1 MDSTRTQVLVVGA
14 GIAGAA
20 TSMFLADRGIDALV
34 VERHPGTSLHPKA
47 GGQNPRTM
55 ELLRTAGVAEE
66 VLAANPFSA
75 GDAFQITIA
84 TSARGA
90 VLKQIAAGDETRP
103 WDALSPLPMGLATQV
118 QMEPIMLGRAREL
131 GARVRFDTELVSFEQ
146 DTLGVTARLVHRPTG
161 TLSQVRADYLLAA
174 DGHRSPIRER
184 LGIGRHGWGN
194 LSHHA
199 GIVFDTEPARLADL
213 AGSLYYLQNPEFTG
227 VFGSTH
233 VPGRFIFTVEYDP
246 ARGESIDDFTPE
258 RCTALIRLGLDDPD
272 LKPDLRSV
280 QAWEMAARV
289 ADTFRAG
296 RVFLAGDAA
305 RVMPPTG
312 GLGGNTAIADGFDL
326 AWKLAAVLRDQA
338 GPGLLGSYDA
348 ERRPVAELV
357 VAESLAN
364 YVDRM
369 APQLRT
375 AALPEPLGYMEVVFG
390 IRQRSEAVLVD
401 DEDQAP
407 VEDPRRPS
415 GRPGFRAPH
424 VPLRQGGTSV
434 STVDF
439 FGRDWVLLTGTEGG
453 VWHQAAKHVADRLGI
468 VVRTVGLGPGLT
480 DPDDRLVRA
489 YGIGHGGASLVR
501 PDGVVAWRTDFE
513 VADAAGTLQ
522 TVLSRL
528 LARVPS
534 WPQGIGAVPAGTAR

>member
-1 MDSTRTQVLVVGA
+1 MDSTRTRVLVVGA
-14 GIAGAA
+14 GLAGAA
-20 TSMFLADRGIDALV
+20 ASMFLADRGIEPLV
-34 VERHPGTSLHPKA
+34 IERHPGTSLHPKA
-47 GGQNPRTM
+47 AGQNPRTM
-55 ELLRTAGVAEE
+55 ELLRSAGVADE
-66 VLAANPFSA
+66 VAAATPFTA
-75 GDAFQITIA
+75 GGDFQIKIA
-84 TSARGA
+84 TSVRGT
-90 VLKQIAAGDETRP
+90 VFKTIVAGGDTQQ

-118 QMEPIMLGRAREL
+118 QLEPIMLDRAREL

-161 TLSQVRADYLLAA
+161 TLSQVRADYLIAA

-199 GIVFDTEPARLADL
+199 GIVFDVDPARLADVT
-213 AGSLYYLQNPEFTG
+213 GSLYYLQNPEFTG

-233 VPGRFIFTVEYDP
+233 VPGRFIFAVEYDP

-258 RCTALIRLGLDDPD
+258 RCTALIRLGLDDPE
-272 LKPDLRSV
+272 LAPELRTV

-289 ADTFRAG
+289 ADTFRDG

-305 RVMPPTG
+305 KVTPPTG

-326 AWKLAAVLRDQA
+326 AWKLAAVLNGQA
-338 GPGLLGSYDA
+338 GSGLLDSYDA
-348 ERRPVAELV
+348 ERRPAAELV

-369 APQLRT
+369 APRLRT
-375 AALPEPLGYMEVVFG
+375 AVAPKPLGYMEVVFG
-390 IRQRSEAVLVD
+390 IRQRSEAVLID
-401 DEDQAP
+401 DDDPAA
-407 VEDPRRPS
+407 VEDPHRPS

-424 VPLRQGGTSV
+424 VPLRHGRASV

-468 VVRTVGLGPGLT
+468 VVRTIGLGPGLT
-480 DPDDRLVRA
+480 DPDDRMVRA

-522 TVLSRL
+522 NVLSRL

-534 WPQGIGAVPAGTAR
+534 VAVPAGTAR